1 MRLSLAIAFAIPA
14 LLAACDTC
22 SPPRR
27 CFYAPLLLLVHD
39 VETGAPLPEA
49 TVAQAG
55 VPLQDDLPAAS
66 CAGGQCTHAV
76 SPVTGRV
83 TISLAGYQDAFI
95 DFVERSDACGA
106 PTRQFADVGMR
117 ALSDSSAA
125 PVVTGPAGRGSGC
138 N

>member
-1 MRLSLAIAFAIPA
+1 MRPSLAIALAIPA

-22 SPPRR
+22 GPPER
-27 CFYAPLLLLVHD
+27 CFYATLLLQVHD

-49 TVAQAG
+49 TIAQAG
-55 VPLQDDLPAAS
+55 VALQDDLPAAA

-76 SPVTGRV
+76 SPATGRV
-83 TISLAGYQDAFI
+83 TISLAGYQDAFV
-95 DFVERSDACGA
+95 DFVERSDTCGA

-117 ALSDSSAA
+117 ALSDPGAGA
-125 PVVTGPAGRGSGC
+125 LVTGPADRGSGC